1 MLDVE
6 GTEAAVGKVG
16 MMLSSSLV
24 DIESVE
30 VGESGA
36 VSLSS
41 SSTADLEMLRDVT
54 GRLSSEVQL
63 ACT

>member
-1 MLDVE
+1 M
-6 GTEAAVGKVG
+6 T
-16 MMLSSSLV
+16 LSSALV

-36 VSLSS
+36 VPLS

-63 ACT
+63 ACTRATG